1 MGDGP
6 HKGLEQPTGPVGKI
20 VILVDTKSNL
30 PLLAYH
36 AKHESDDAQ
45 ILMLVDRYLKSTRYL
60 KVPEHLRIRNIS
72 NHLKNKGYKSI
83 DFEMREV

>member
-1 MGDGP
+1 MGDDS
-6 HKGLEQPTGPVGKI
+6 HKGLGQPTGPVGKI
-20 VILVDTKSNL
+20 VILVDTKSNT

-36 AKHESDDAQ
+36 AKLENDDAQ

-60 KVPEHLRIRNIS
+60 KTPEHMKVRGIS